1 MNRRAAIAFVACL
14 LPTSVV
20 WAADNKATEA
30 ENKILALVL
39 KRSFPDGGFT
49 VVAPETGFTRL
60 ESDDAKG
67 IRQSKNYIAEHLRTN
82 GIVVSKLVDRL
93 FERNKQP
100 VQLTLVSSQKD
111 GYVIDLDGKFASY
124 FKKDGGGWKKWY
136 KENPKAHGS
145 TTVSLPIYDQKAGL
159 VLVYTG
165 TQSDWLAGTGWVIL
179 YRYKN
184 GELKEINKVMMWIS

>member
-124 FKKDGGGWKKWY
+124 FKKDGGG
-136 KENPKAHGS
+136 
-145 TTVSLPIYDQKAGL
+145 QK
-159 VLVYTG
+159 
-165 TQSDWLAGTGWVIL
+165 D
-179 YRYKN
+179 
-184 GELKEINKVMMWIS
+184 GEEKID